1 MSEKRT
7 ININPELFKVSSNTS
22 RKKRKD
28 DNPNKEIKVRG
39 PKVQNNKTLRGKLL
53 RYIRDQQERNY
64 QKKMESTS
72 SNGPATNKPIPN
84 PMEWLLLSSMQHLA
98 HCY

>member
-7 ININPELFKVSSNTS
+7 ININPDLFKVSSNTS

-28 DNPNKEIKVRG
+28 GNPNKEIKVRA

-53 RYIRDQQERNY
+53 KYIRDKQERNY
-64 QKKMESTS
+64 QKKWNLRPRVVQS
-72 SNGPATNKPIPN
+72 
-84 PMEWLLLSSMQHLA
+84 
-98 HCY
+98 